1 MGWFI
6 MYVEIIVYRIGVCVW
21 GGCRGRSCRFIFL
34 VCGFS
39 EWVGDEVVDIIGI
52 VSLSEL

>member
-1 MGWFI
+1 MH
-6 MYVEIIVYRIGVCVW
+6 VEIIVHRTGVCAW
-21 GGCRGRSCRFIFL
+21 GGCRGRSCRSIFL

-39 EWVGDEVVDIIGI
+39 EWVGDEAADIIGT